1 MTAKEKLTLK
11 NGARILL
18 LPEEGAHSVSAS
30 LWVTAGSAWEQ
41 PEEQGVS
48 HFIEHMAFKG
58 TFRRSAREI
67 SEEMDRLGGG
77 MNAYTAREC
86 TRYYAQTLKE
96 NAGRVLDLLCD
107 IVLHPRLDSADLELE
122 RRVILEEMAMY
133 EDSGEEVAHEALCA
147 SVWPGSPF
155 GRPICGTKDTV
166 SAMTVDDLRRYRE
179 RHYAPSRLLAVVA
192 GGFDRR
198 EVVDLLERELGSLP
212 PAQDPEP
219 PAPPVFQPCL
229 VLRKRDFQQA
239 AVELAMP
246 GLPRGDERRFAMM
259 LFSFIVGGGSSSR
272 LFQKVREEKGLAY
285 SIYSAAESF
294 PGAGMFTVS
303 ALASPKHH
311 LEVIREIRD
320 VLTGFSAGISRDEL
334 DRARAQVKASY
345 ILGLE
350 TVEARASYE
359 GRTALFHAAE
369 LSPDEVLERL
379 DALELDDIDALAA
392 QVLVPEKTALAAAGR
407 VKPSKA
413 YRGMYGG

>member
-107 IVLHPRLDSADLELE
+107 IVLHPRLDSADLDLE

-166 SAMTVDDLRRYRE
+166 SAMTVDGLRRYRE

-198 EVVDLLERELGSLP
+198 EVVELLERELGSLP

-285 SIYSAAESF
+285 SI
-294 PGAGMFTVS
+294 
-303 ALASPKHH
+303 
-311 LEVIREIRD
+311 
-320 VLTGFSAGISRDEL
+320 
-334 DRARAQVKASY
+334 
-345 ILGLE
+345 
-350 TVEARASYE
+350 
-359 GRTALFHAAE
+359 
-369 LSPDEVLERL
+369 
-379 DALELDDIDALAA
+379 
-392 QVLVPEKTALAAAGR
+392 
-407 VKPSKA
+407 
-413 YRGMYGG
+413 

>member
-1 MTAKEKLTLK
+1 
-11 NGARILL
+11 
-18 LPEEGAHSVSAS
+18 
-30 LWVTAGSAWEQ
+30 
-41 PEEQGVS
+41 
-48 HFIEHMAFKG
+48 
-58 TFRRSAREI
+58 
-67 SEEMDRLGGG
+67 
-77 MNAYTAREC
+77 
-86 TRYYAQTLKE
+86 
-96 NAGRVLDLLCD
+96 
-107 IVLHPRLDSADLELE
+107 
-122 RRVILEEMAMY
+122 
-133 EDSGEEVAHEALCA
+133 
-147 SVWPGSPF
+147 
-155 GRPICGTKDTV
+155 
-166 SAMTVDDLRRYRE
+166 
-179 RHYAPSRLLAVVA
+179 
-192 GGFDRR
+192 
-198 EVVDLLERELGSLP
+198 
-212 PAQDPEP
+212 
-219 PAPPVFQPCL
+219 
-229 VLRKRDFQQA
+229 
-239 AVELAMP
+239 MP

-320 VLTGFSAGISRDEL
+320 VLAGFSAGISRDEL

>member
-1 MTAKEKLTLK
+1 
-11 NGARILL
+11 
-18 LPEEGAHSVSAS
+18 
-30 LWVTAGSAWEQ
+30 
-41 PEEQGVS
+41 
-48 HFIEHMAFKG
+48 
-58 TFRRSAREI
+58 
-67 SEEMDRLGGG
+67 
-77 MNAYTAREC
+77 
-86 TRYYAQTLKE
+86 
-96 NAGRVLDLLCD
+96 
-107 IVLHPRLDSADLELE
+107 
-122 RRVILEEMAMY
+122 
-133 EDSGEEVAHEALCA
+133 
-147 SVWPGSPF
+147 
-155 GRPICGTKDTV
+155 
-166 SAMTVDDLRRYRE
+166 
-179 RHYAPSRLLAVVA
+179 
-192 GGFDRR
+192 
-198 EVVDLLERELGSLP
+198 
-212 PAQDPEP
+212 
-219 PAPPVFQPCL
+219 
-229 VLRKRDFQQA
+229 
-239 AVELAMP
+239 
-246 GLPRGDERRFAMM
+246 MM

-320 VLTGFSAGISRDEL
+320 VLAGFPPVSAGTNWTGPVRRSRP
-334 DRARAQVKASY
+334 RI